1 MCNNRY
7 GNRGYGMR
15 HEHFSRSFGP
25 NREYKVPVNIVKS
38 ETSYELLVFAPDR
51 QKDDF
56 KISVKGHELTVSYEL
71 KKEQEDSRNWI
82 RHEFSKTSFERTFMI
97 DQTVDTENIQA
108 EYVNGILHLTL
119 PIIPGSEKPSQ
130 EIRIN

>member
-1 MCNNRY
+1 M
-7 GNRGYGMR
+7 
-15 HEHFSRSFGP
+15 
-25 NREYKVPVNIVKS
+25 KS
-38 ETSYELLVFAPDR
+38 ETELQNCLFSLRTRA
-51 QKDDF
+51 KEDF
-56 KISVKGHELTVSYEL
+56 RISVKGHELTVSYEL
-71 KKEQEDSRNWI
+71 KQEGEENRSWI

-108 EYVNGILHLTL
+108 EYQNGILHLTL